1 MNHSTNNK
9 TNGKIP
15 DGDMMFLTKEI
26 ARYRSAI
33 ITS

>member
-1 MNHSTNNK
+1 MNPSANNK
-9 TNGKIP
+9 TSGKIP

-33 ITS
+33 ISS